1 MKLVTKYKR
10 RWVLA
15 LLICYSF
22 SFLTWWTYL
31 LYQKNE
37 IIFAQQREEISVLSS
52 EQLVQFHKDKNRQR
66 AMIIAEG
73 ITFFLLLI
81 WIIWQLKRT
90 FDKELRLAEQQRNF
104 LLSVTHELKSPIAA
118 ATLNIQTLKK
128 FNLDTEKRTLIC
140 NNAEQDLFR
149 LNALVEK
156 ILLAAKVEANVFNI
170 DHNIVDFSKILQ
182 ECIDEWSVHQQK
194 DFLWE
199 NRIQQE
205 VHLRGDEVLLK
216 CLCSNLIENA
226 IKFTSEGGIISIAL
240 AQSGANI
247 TFQVADNGIGIPD
260 EEKHKIFNKFY
271 RIGNEERRTTI
282 GTGLGLFL
290 VKKIV
295 ALHSGKM
302 EVLNNIP
309 QGVIFKITFEH

>member
-1 MKLVTKYKR
+1 MIAVSKHKR
-10 RWVLA
+10 RWVLT
-15 LLICYSF
+15 LLIGYSF
-22 SFLTWWTYL
+22 SFLAWWTYL

-37 IIFAQQREEISVLSS
+37 VIFQQKFEEVQHQPSS
-52 EQLVQFHKDKNRQR
+52 QQFEFYKEKNRQR

-73 ITFFLLLI
+73 ITFFLILI

-90 FDKELRLAEQQRNF
+90 VDKELKLAEQQRNF

-128 FNLDTEKRTLIC
+128 FNLETDKRTLIC

-170 DHNIVDFSKILQ
+170 GQNIVNFSQLLN
-182 ECIDEWSVHQQK
+182 ECINEWSIHQQK
-194 DFLWE
+194 GFLWE
-199 NRIQQE
+199 NKIE
-205 VHLRGDEVLLK
+205 SDVHIKGDEVLLR

-226 IKFTSEGGIISIAL
+226 IKFTHEGGIISISL
-240 AQSGANI
+240 TQTNENI
-247 TFQVADNGIGIPD
+247 TFQVGDTGIGIPD
-260 EEKHKIFNKFY
+260 EETYKIFEKFY

-302 EVLNNIP
+302 EVINNEP
-309 QGVIFKITFEH
+309 QGVIFKLTFEH